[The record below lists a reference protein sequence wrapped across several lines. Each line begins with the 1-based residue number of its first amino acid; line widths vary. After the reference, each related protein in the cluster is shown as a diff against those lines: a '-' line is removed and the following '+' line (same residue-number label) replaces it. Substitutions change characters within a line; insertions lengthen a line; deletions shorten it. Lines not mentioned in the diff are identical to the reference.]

1 MIFGINTLE
10 FAEIQKIVQNK
21 NKNKTKQ
28 KKNFGPEM
36 PYLGILD
43 CRFEK
48 VLSYLKPLSCHKG
61 VFD

>member
-1 MIFGINTLE
+1 MPKYKKSCKT
-10 FAEIQKIVQNK
+10 KT
-21 NKNKTKQ
+21 KTKQ
-28 KKNFGPEM
+28 NKKTNFGPEM